1 MRVIQNIKIHFGG
14 NILSCLVLK
23 CFNLLFLCSNR
34 LCLSRYSLSRLTST
48 FILFY
53 SFHAWVTF
61 TTLVSSYIK
70 YSFNFPLAHIMME
83 LLSFFYRIHILHVY
97 YILIA
102 TAPRAKL
109 VSGCNSEAYAFSEHQ
124 GKYTLSYE
132 I

>member
-1 MRVIQNIKIHFGG
+1 MFEFIISLFKSFV
-14 NILSCLVLK
+14 LLPLV
-23 CFNLLFLCSNR
+23 SI
-34 LCLSRYSLSRLTST
+34 SLYITR
-48 FILFY
+48 ILFH
-53 SFHAWVTF
+53 SFHALVTF

-70 YSFNFPLAHIMME
+70 YPFNFPLAHIMME

-102 TAPRAKL
+102 AAPRAKL
-109 VSGCNSEAYAFSEHQ
+109 VSGCNSEAYVFSEHQ